1 MLRPSFRGTAAL
13 GSMLLGTS
21 VVVYN
26 MFEWNL
32 NGLYFGYSKNSAS
45 FVLSFYVAESIALFL
60 LLFGF
65 ALAYGVLRDKSSS
78 ITDGGSLSPSFSSLL
93 SIIGS
98 AVSDR
103 RLLRAA
109 LVATLLYGLLYAL
122 ASSILVYQP
131 GVDFASTY
139 GVSSP
144 TWAFV
149 PCCGVVGTMPELTL
163 YLVPSAHLALQLV
176 PLSLLLLFVVPPL
189 VGLNVAIALFSIRN
203 TVGKLTG
210 RWMVACGAA
219 VGLFTACP
227 TCAGLFLAESVGG
240 IGATS
245 LAVVLAPFQT
255 LFISISVPLLLATPF
270 FFALRVSRARRAA
283 AHAALTYPVQVA
295 TERQVKP
302 GNR

>member
-1 MLRPSFRGTAAL
+1 
-13 GSMLLGTS
+13 MLLGTS
-21 VVVYN
+21 VVVFN

-32 NGLYFGYSKNSAS
+32 NGLYFGYSKNSAA
-45 FVLSFYVAESIALFL
+45 FVLSFYLAESLALFL
-60 LLFGF
+60 LLLGF
-65 ALAYGVLRDKSSS
+65 HLAYRVLRDESSAFS
-78 ITDGGSLSPSFSSLL
+78 GQTDGGAPQPPSLL

-109 LVATLLYGLLYAL
+109 LVATFLYGLLYAL

-131 GVDFASTY
+131 LVDFATTY
-139 GVSSP
+139 GKTSTS
-144 TWAFV
+144 WDYV
-149 PCCGVVGTMPELTL
+149 PCCGVVGTMPALTL
-163 YLVPSAHLALQLV
+163 YLAPSAHLAVHLV

-189 VGLNVAIALFSIRN
+189 VGLNFAIAFFSVRN
-203 TVGKLTG
+203 TVAKLTG

-245 LAVVLAPFQT
+245 LAVVLAPYQT
-255 LFISISVPLLLATPF
+255 LFIAISVPLLVVTPF
-270 FFALRVSRARRAA
+270 FFALRVRRAREAAARAA
-283 AHAALTYPVQVA
+283 QTRPVQVA
-295 TERQVKP
+295 MQRQSKT